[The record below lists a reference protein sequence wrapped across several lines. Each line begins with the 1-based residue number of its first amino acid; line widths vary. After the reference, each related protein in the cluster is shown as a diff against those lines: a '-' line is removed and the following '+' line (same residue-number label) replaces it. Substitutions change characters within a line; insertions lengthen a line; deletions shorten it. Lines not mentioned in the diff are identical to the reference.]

1 MLRSECDVLGQLV
14 LAAELAAG
22 AALPFV
28 LSRRRALIAPALV
41 LAALVAVGAAV
52 TEDGVRDTL
61 RVMGWSGA

>member
-1 MLRSECDVLGQLV
+1 MLRSECDVLAQLV
-14 LAAELAAG
+14 LAAELTAG